1 AAGTAAVQQQ
11 WQQQAD
17 LQLGELQRR
26 QAMNA
31 ERFQPRWD
39 LRHVQAGE
47 WYASGTG
54 LAVSQAAMAQS
65 VTNAEELM
73 QRGGLAIEPEGDR
86 IVRSLS
92 PAAVLTHSLSS
103 RHTGVLQSR
112 RFLIDS
118 DNIFVRAWGQNSQV
132 RLVIENYPLGNGGL
146 YPAVRLNRDEPGWL
160 RLDTAYR
167 RGSHAWLEF
176 TTDAAERAYFGVTE
190 VLSGDQPELPLETVM
205 SSHALLRGT
214 VPTSL
219 DEVAERYRTV

>member
-1 AAGTAAVQQQ
+1 
-11 WQQQAD
+11 
-17 LQLGELQRR
+17 
-26 QAMNA
+26 
-31 ERFQPRWD
+31 
-39 LRHVQAGE
+39 
-47 WYASGTG
+47 
-54 LAVSQAAMAQS
+54 
-65 VTNAEELM
+65 
-73 QRGGLAIEPEGDR
+73 
-86 IVRSLS
+86 
-92 PAAVLTHSLSS
+92 HSLSS

-118 DNIFVRAWGQNSQV
+118 DNSFVRAWGQNSQV

-219 DEVAERYRTV
+219 DEVAERYRTVLQEAVHAWEARTLTDEQAAFLNFFVQRDLLPTQRDSLTSLWPLVEQYRQLEREIPVPRRVPGGTGGGWN